1 MKVIRLVKDLLPLD
15 KLNVCIY
22 IMTYSKIVNPKT
34 GRKVSIN
41 GRIGREILKQYLTVL
56 IGGAKLKRELG
67 IRFTKNENEKQWC
80 NDRDKEIE
88 AGASIADWIVNGSVN
103 EKDYADRYLCQC
115 AVRRTSQ
122 KERCGTRY
130 RQE

>member
-1 MKVIRLVKDLLPLD
+1 
-15 KLNVCIY
+15 
-22 IMTYSKIVNPKT
+22 MTYSKIVNPKT
-34 GRKVSIN
+34 GRKVSTG

-67 IRFTKNENEKQWC
+67 IRFKNENEKQWC
-80 NDRDKEIE
+80 NDKDKEIDD
-88 AGASIADWIVNGSVN
+88 GGSIAQWIGYGSDE
-103 EKDYADRYLCQC
+103 EKDDADRYLCQC

-130 RQE
+130 REE

>member
-1 MKVIRLVKDLLPLD
+1 
-15 KLNVCIY
+15 
-22 IMTYSKIVNPKT
+22 MTYSKIVNPKT

-41 GRIGREILKQYLTVL
+41 GRIGREILKQYLNVL
-56 IGGAKLKRELG
+56 TGGASLKRESG

-80 NDRDKEIE
+80 NDMNKEIE
-88 AGASIADWIVNGSVN
+88 ARTVSIADWIVNGTA
-103 EKDYADRYLCQC
+103 DQQHYADRYMCQC